1 MILKKI
7 GEAVTGEV
15 KMQQRTRNPVFIW
28 WLPDSCAH
36 RTQEIFLFTPLSG
49 VSAKAR
55 VSVALVQQNSDLAE
69 EDS

>member
-15 KMQQRTRNPVFIW
+15 KMQQRTGNPVFLW

-36 RTQEIFLFTPLSG
+36 RAQEIFLFTPLWG
-49 VSAKAR
+49 YLQR
-55 VSVALVQQNSDLAE
+55 QGCLVALVQQNSDLSE
-69 EDS
+69 EHS